1 MSLDQSF
8 VERVEG
14 PFLTEI
20 GEFRYIG
27 TNKPVRREQEYS
39 IYYLKTKTVEYRL
52 NVNDLQISRS
62 KEVMQELYQAVR
74 PEKNRDVYPKQIY
87 KTSKNINFKSNVIK
101 RTFAQNKLEK
111 NPEIIEVE
119 VPTKTN
125 SYKFIT
131 INWKVSGSIADVE
144 HYNSK
149 VLQKA
154 EGQMPG
160 ISEKLPLT
168 QLHQQKILQFD

>member
-87 KTSKNINFKSNVIK
+87 KTSKNSFKS
-101 RTFAQNKLEK
+101 
-111 NPEIIEVE
+111 IIICIYF
-119 VPTKTN
+119 
-125 SYKFIT
+125 SLI
-131 INWKVSGSIADVE
+131 
-144 HYNSK
+144 
-149 VLQKA
+149 
-154 EGQMPG
+154 
-160 ISEKLPLT
+160 
-168 QLHQQKILQFD
+168 